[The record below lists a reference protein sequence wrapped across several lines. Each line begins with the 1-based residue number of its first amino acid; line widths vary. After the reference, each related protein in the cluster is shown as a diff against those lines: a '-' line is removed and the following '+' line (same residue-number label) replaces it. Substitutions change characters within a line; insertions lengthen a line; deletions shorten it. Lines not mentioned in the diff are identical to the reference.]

1 MLTLATPFVVEDRQL
16 WTNPNG
22 PRTATA
28 SIVVHHAGA
37 FYRPGKAVADIY
49 AYHSKKWPDYHA
61 AAYHEILQIEADGTS
76 IGCHIV
82 NDARL
87 MGAGVWGRNEDTFHI
102 CAASKFVAIP
112 DDAFIEA
119 LAQRVAA
126 AKRRYPTAQIVG
138 HKDIALPGHG
148 TDCPGDLWAVW
159 KPRLLARVE
168 AILAPSLGPTPDA
181 PRPYRFRFPQVV
193 FTAPDPIAPLAVGPT
208 SGALLYIADAE
219 VQIGEIKNGWAWIKT
234 GPGRLDGPGFVPL
247 SVLEAA

>member
-1 MLTLATPFVVEDRQL
+1 MSDQRGGAAWESGRASERLAAAIVSQDPDAIRAAGSDL
-16 WTNPNG
+16 AASAG
-22 PRTATA
+22 TAATSAMA
-28 SIVVHHAGA
+28 SIAATMLNEIKDLRGQLD
-37 FYRPGKAVADIY
+37 RSDRADIDRRAELREHIDGRFD
-49 AYHSKKWPDYHA
+49 AY
-61 AAYHEILQIEADGTS
+61 
-76 IGCHIV
+76 
-82 NDARL
+82 
-87 MGAGVWGRNEDTFHI
+87 GAELDRIQREQK
-102 CAASKFVAIP
+102 AAS
-112 DDAFIEA
+112 
-119 LAQRVAA
+119 
-126 AKRRYPTAQIVG
+126 AQIVG

-247 SVLEAA
+247 SVLEAV